1 MRSPARGSAAAPV
14 EPAARRRRVLSL
26 LGSAVA
32 AGLLVSPAG
41 PAAAETY
48 RIESGD
54 SLSVIARRHG
64 VSTAALAAAN
74 AIVDPDRIRAGQ
86 RLTIPGGP
94 GAGRAGTY
102 RVRSGDT
109 LSDIA
114 VGHGTTAA
122 ELRRLNGLVD
132 PNRIVA
138 GRTLALPG
146 AGGGLAA
153 GPRPTATT
161 AYPHLPRRLAASPE
175 RLALI
180 PSFERWAGVYGVPVG
195 LLMAVTWYESGW
207 QNGVVSPKGA
217 VGIGQ
222 LMPTTSRWLAVEVLR
237 EPSLDPAVPD
247 DNIRMAAAYL
257 AWLRRTMG
265 SDDLA
270 LAGYYQGPTSV
281 RRNGPFPVTDA
292 YITGVRS
299 LVDRFRPG

>member
-1 MRSPARGSAAAPV
+1 MRSSVRGSTAASV
-14 EPAARRRRVLSL
+14 DPAARRRRVLTR
-26 LGSAVA
+26 LGSALA
-32 AGLLVSPAG
+32 AGLLVAAAG

-48 RIESGD
+48 QVESGD

-64 VSTAALAAAN
+64 VSTATLAAAN
-74 AIVDPDRIRAGQ
+74 AITDPDRIRAGQ
-86 RLTIPGGP
+86 RLVIPGGA
-94 GAGRAGTY
+94 GADRAGTY
-102 RVRSGDT
+102 RVRPGDT
-109 LSDIA
+109 LSGIA
-114 VGHGTTAA
+114 VGHGTTVA
-122 ELRRLNGLVD
+122 ELRRLNGLGD

-146 AGGGLAA
+146 PGGRLAA
-153 GPRPTATT
+153 GPRPRATT

-207 QNGVVSPKGA
+207 QNGVVSSKGA

-222 LMPTTSRWLAVEVLR
+222 LMPATSRWLAVEVLR
-237 EPSLDPAVPD
+237 EPTLDPAVPD

-281 RRNGPFPVTDA
+281 RRSGPFPVTDA
-292 YITGVRS
+292 YIAGVRS
-299 LVDRFRPG
+299 LTDRFAPG